1 MIPSVGGGLNNF
13 ARAIYGP
20 LQSSPN
26 PEPEPMTEWN
36 AQAYNRLSS
45 LQDTMGAEVLSLLQL
60 KGNERILDVGCG
72 NGKTT
77 AAIASRVPQGS
88 VLGADASADMVAFAN
103 EHWTADHPNL
113 QFAVADARHL
123 PFKDEFD
130 LVVSFNA
137 LHWIPDPALPL
148 QGIRRALKPDGKAQ
162 LRMVAKGE
170 RRCIEDVIEETR
182 KLPRWAGYFNSF
194 RDPFMRLTP
203 EQYAALAKEQGFRVL
218 SVQLSDKAW
227 DFGSRDAFLARMQVT
242 MIEWVQRLP
251 EAERTAFIKEALDL
265 YETIAATAPGEENY
279 FRFYQMD
286 IALTPD
292 GKPAS

>member
-1 MIPSVGGGLNNF
+1 
-13 ARAIYGP
+13 
-20 LQSSPN
+20 
-26 PEPEPMTEWN
+26 MTEWN

-77 AAIASRVPQGS
+77 AAIAGRVPQGS
-88 VLGADASADMVAFAN
+88 VLGADASADMVAFAE

-123 PFKDEFD
+123 PFQDDFD

-148 QGIRRALKPDGKAQ
+148 RGIHRALKSEGKAQ

-182 KLPRWAGYFNSF
+182 KSARWAGYFNDF

-203 EQYAALAKEQGFRVL
+203 EQYAALAEDQGFRVL
-218 SVQLSDKAW
+218 SVHLSDKAW
-227 DFGSRDAFLARMQVT
+227 DFGSREAFLARMQVT

-251 EAERTAFIKEALDL
+251 ESDRVAFINQALDR
-265 YETIAATAPGEENY
+265 YEKIAATAPGEENY

-286 IALTPD
+286 IALAPN
-292 GKPAS
+292 GKAAS